1 MKFAF
6 CTRLLLASACLFAAS
21 AFSVYAAE
29 VGGVKLDDTVTVAN
43 QELRLNGAGIRYKA
57 IFKVYVA
64 GLYVNG
70 KKTTVPEILAASG
83 PRRMAIVMLRDVSSA
98 DFSESF
104 MAGIQNNSDSAEQ
117 AKLANQLKTFKELFA
132 TIPAMK
138 KGDVLAADWIPGSG
152 MQVLHNG
159 KKLVEGI
166 PDIAFYNAFLKI
178 WLGEKPAD
186 SDLKRQLS
194 GTGQ

>member
-6 CTRLLLASACLFAAS
+6 RTRLWLISACLFAAS
-21 AFSVYAAE
+21 GSVIHAAE
-29 VGGVKLDDTVTVAN
+29 VGGVKLEDTVPLSS

-64 GLYVNG
+64 GLYLNA
-70 KKTTVPEILAASG
+70 KKTTVADILAAPG
-83 PRRMAIVMLRDVSSA
+83 PKRMAIVMLRDVSAA
-98 DFSESF
+98 DFAESF

-117 AKLANQLKTFKELFA
+117 AKVASQLKTFNDMFK

-138 KGDVLAADWIPGSG
+138 KGDILAVDWIPASG
-152 MQVLHNG
+152 TQVLHNG
-159 KKLVEGI
+159 KKLAEGI
-166 PDIAFYNAFLKI
+166 PDIAFYNVFLKI

-186 SDLKRQLS
+186 GDLKRQLI
-194 GTGQ
+194 GTAQ